1 MTEFRIRELRL
12 GQPKPF
18 GPQGQPSAIDK
29 VPAAGPVMAT
39 TQGLDGDAQGDTRR
53 HGGPDKAVHAY
64 TDAHYARWA
73 AEMPEA
79 AVRLF
84 PGAFGENLVVEGATE
99 ADICLGDRW
108 RIGAALLE
116 VSQARQP
123 CWKLNLRVDVPDMAL
138 RVQRSG
144 RTGWYFRVLDA
155 GALAAGDTATLV
167 ARPNPDWPLAR
178 VSRVLYRD
186 TLDLDALAALA
197 ALPGLP
203 ESWRKLAERRLA
215 TRRVEDWQP
224 RLETPQQGSHS

>member
-12 GQPKPF
+12 ARPKPF

-39 TQGLDGDAQGDTRR
+39 AQGLAGDAQGDTRR

-64 TDAHYARWA
+64 PAAHYARWA
-73 AEMPEA
+73 AEMPDA
-79 AVRLF
+79 AARLF
-84 PGAFGENLVVEGATE
+84 PGAFGENLVVEGAAE

-108 RIGAALLE
+108 RIDGALLE

-123 CWKLNLRVDVPDMAL
+123 CWKLNLRVNVPDMAL

-144 RTGWYFRVLDA
+144 RTGWYFRVLEA
-155 GALAAGDTATLV
+155 GAIAVGDTAALV

-186 TLDLDALAALA
+186 TLDLDALAELA

-203 ESWRKLAERRLA
+203 ESWRKLTERRLA
-215 TRRVEDWQP
+215 TRRVEDWRP
-224 RLETPQQGSHS
+224 RLETPRQGSNS